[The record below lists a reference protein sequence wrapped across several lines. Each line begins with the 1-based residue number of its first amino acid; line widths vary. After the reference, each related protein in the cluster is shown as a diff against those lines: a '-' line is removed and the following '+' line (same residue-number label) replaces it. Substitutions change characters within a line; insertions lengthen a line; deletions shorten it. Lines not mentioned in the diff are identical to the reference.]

1 MPARCGCTVRFGHM
15 PQLKLT
21 GTAVL
26 NTPCLIDRFPVAQ
39 AGLRLAAALMGT
51 TILAGAPQAALAQVA
66 APTAPA
72 SAPAPAPLAPVAAV
86 VPEAATPI
94 QSITVTGAQR
104 LEPDTIRSYI
114 KLRLGQP
121 YSQAA
126 ADQAL
131 KDLFATELLSD
142 VKVSNDGGNVTIEVK
157 ENPVIN
163 RIVLE
168 GNKRIKSEKI
178 TPEIKLAPRQIF
190 TRSKVRADVARI
202 IELYKRQG
210 RFAASVEPKMVALD
224 QNRVD
229 IVFEINE
236 GPKSKVRQINIIGN
250 EHFSDGDLRD
260 QMYTKQA
267 SITRILSSGTT
278 YDPDRMAFDQQK
290 LRQYYLTKGYADFRI
305 VSAVAELTPDKKDF
319 ILTYVVEEG
328 PRYKFGPIKVES
340 QLRDFDGERLGTQ
353 LPMKQ
358 GDWYDAKL
366 VEDTIDKLNET
377 LGAFGYAF
385 ADIRPDYARDKDSLT
400 MGLTFQIAEAPRV
413 YVEKIDVNGNTLTQD
428 KVIRREFRLAEGDA
442 FNSLQVKR
450 STARI
455 NSLGYFQEKFE
466 VEQKPGSAPDRIIL
480 EANVEEKPTG
490 QLQLSAG
497 YSSLEKLIFQG
508 SIEQRNFRGRG
519 QTIGLNLAYS
529 QYSKQA
535 DISFTE
541 PYVFDRNVSL
551 GVNVYRRDLNSFNYL
566 NQNRNTIYK
575 QGTTGFQVRAGI
587 PVTEYISAVAS
598 YTFNYDDVSID
609 QTQYYSTRANGT
621 LQCDPLLAGR
631 YLCDALGKRTSSI
644 LGISLI
650 YDTLDNRIHPGHG
663 RSMSVSTDFAGLG
676 GSVKYGRIRA
686 NFSQYYTISKG
697 FIFSLRAEGGAIMP
711 WGSSNGTGP
720 GADAIRLTDRFY
732 LGEPQIR
739 GFDIRG
745 VGPRII
751 RQFIIDDPAN
761 PGSPLVVTDR
771 KQVVDDALGGRYYYL
786 GHAELE
792 IPLGSGAKELGLR
805 PALFIDAGAVF
816 GVRSPILQNS
826 PFPGGTFIATR
837 DATGN
842 ALFTQID
849 AAALVGTVCTPSSV
863 STVTVATNPNPPTC
877 LANASNIAIGSTVP
891 PFQEVF
897 LGNSAKPRI
906 AIGIGVN
913 WNSPFGPFRI
923 DFAKTLLK
931 VDGDRTKSFTFNVGT
946 QF

>member
-1 MPARCGCTVRFGHM
+1 
-15 PQLKLT
+15 
-21 GTAVL
+21 VL
-26 NTPCLIDRFPVAQ
+26 NSPCSIDRSSV
-39 AGLRLAAALMGT
+39 GLRLAAVLLGT
-51 TILAGAPQAALAQVA
+51 TILAGLPEAAFAQA
-66 APTAPA
+66 
-72 SAPAPAPLAPVAAV
+72 APAPAPVAAAPAPAPAV
-86 VPEAATPI
+86 ETTI
-94 QSITVTGAQR
+94 QSITVNGAQR

-114 KLRLGQP
+114 KLRVGQP
-121 YSQAA
+121 YTQAS

-131 KDLFATELLSD
+131 KDLFATELFSD
-142 VKVSNDGGNVTIEVK
+142 VKVTNDGGNVTIEIK

-168 GNKRIKSEKI
+168 GNKRIKDEKI

-210 RFAASVEPKMVALD
+210 RFAASVDPKMVMLD

-250 EHFSDGDLRD
+250 DAFSDGDLRD
-260 QMYTKQA
+260 TMYTKQA
-267 SITRILSSGTT
+267 SLTKIFSSGTT

-290 LRQYYLTKGYADFRI
+290 LRQFYLTKGYADFRI

-328 PRYKFGPIKVES
+328 PRYKFGDIKVDS
-340 QLRDFDGERLGTQ
+340 QLRDFDGERLATQ
-353 LPMKQ
+353 LPMKK

-385 ADIRPDYARDKDSLT
+385 ADVRPDYARSKEDLT

-480 EANVEEKPTG
+480 DANVEEKPTG

-529 QYSKQA
+529 QYSKQV
-535 DISFTE
+535 DVSFTE
-541 PYVFDRNVSL
+541 PYVFDKNVSL
-551 GVNVYRRDLNSFNYL
+551 GVNVYRRDLNSFNYA
-566 NQNRNTIYK
+566 NQNTNYK
-575 QGTTGFQVRAGI
+575 QNTTGFQVRAGI

-598 YTFNYDDVSID
+598 YTLNYDDVNID
-609 QTQYYSTRANGT
+609 KGQYYSTRADGSF
-621 LQCDPLLAGR
+621 QCDPLLAGR
-631 YLCDALGKRTSSI
+631 YLCEALGKRTSSI
-644 LGISLI
+644 LGVTLI
-650 YDTLDNRIHPGHG
+650 YDSLDNRVHPGNG
-663 RSMSVSTDFAGLG
+663 KSMSLSTEFAGLG
-676 GSVKYGRIRA
+676 GSVKYGRVRA
-686 NFSQYYTISKG
+686 NFAQYHTFGKG
-697 FIFSLRAEGGAIMP
+697 FIFSFRAEGGAIIP
-711 WGSSNGTGP
+711 WNGNGGTGP
-720 GADAIRLTDRFY
+720 GPDAIRLTDRFY

-745 VGPRII
+745 VGPRILRYQLDGNGAPI
-751 RQFIIDDPAN
+751 
-761 PGSPLVVTDR
+761 TDR
-771 KQVVDDALGGRYYYL
+771 KQVIDDALGGRYYYL
-786 GHAELE
+786 EHFELE

-805 PALFIDAGAVF
+805 PSIFVDVGSVW
-816 GVRSPILQNS
+816 GVRRPLLESVAP
-826 PFPGGTFIATR
+826 PGTFINSRDNSGNKLYTQINTAEV
-837 DATGN
+837 DATSGLCQ
-842 ALFTQID
+842 ARTASQ
-849 AAALVGTVCTPSSV
+849 
-863 STVTVATNPNPPTC
+863 VTSETNPNTLSC
-877 LANASNIAIGSTVP
+877 LPAGIIAGQNSAIGQNVL
-891 PFQEVF
+891 PFIEDF
-897 LGNSAKPRI
+897 LGNSPKPRI
-906 AIGIGVN
+906 SVGIGVN

-931 VDGDRTKSFTFNVGT
+931 VDGDNTKSFTFNVGT